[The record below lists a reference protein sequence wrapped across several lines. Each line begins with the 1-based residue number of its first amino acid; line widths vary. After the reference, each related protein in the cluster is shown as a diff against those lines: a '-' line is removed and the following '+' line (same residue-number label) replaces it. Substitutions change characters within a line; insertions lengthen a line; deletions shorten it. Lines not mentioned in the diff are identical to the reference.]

1 MAAANSLRRHHAKLS
16 PLRRAGGPCLSGKLA
31 QGRLRTKEAA
41 ICEER
46 RGATV
51 SWERR
56 RRARCAPRTDLFGRP
71 FVLARRWAGLMQRR
85 IEMLALHVADNPI
98 NGAIAALWH
107 GRPGARQLPS
117 ESRRDRQRPRRGQH
131 DVHLAVGQFQRRHV
145 PRRFASSKSRSAR
158 SRLAA
163 AAVKSRSQSRST
175 ACARV
180 VGYFDCGGG
189 EISATKSQM
198 MCATGC
204 FGSPALL
211 AGVCWTYL
219 TCNRS
224 HRPRSFKI

>member
-1 MAAANSLRRHHAKLS
+1 
-16 PLRRAGGPCLSGKLA
+16 LA

-51 SWERR
+51 SWGRR

-117 ESRRDRQRPRRGQH
+117 ESRRDPAPPTAARRPARCPSRCRSPIYPCEGGWRYPSFQQGGQLGDAEPIMVAKCGNGRR
-131 DVHLAVGQFQRRHV
+131 V
-145 PRRFASSKSRSAR
+145 
-158 SRLAA
+158 
-163 AAVKSRSQSRST
+163 
-175 ACARV
+175 
-180 VGYFDCGGG
+180 
-189 EISATKSQM
+189 
-198 MCATGC
+198 
-204 FGSPALL
+204 
-211 AGVCWTYL
+211 L
-219 TCNRS
+219 TCAS
-224 HRPRSFKI
+224 EGKAHHPI